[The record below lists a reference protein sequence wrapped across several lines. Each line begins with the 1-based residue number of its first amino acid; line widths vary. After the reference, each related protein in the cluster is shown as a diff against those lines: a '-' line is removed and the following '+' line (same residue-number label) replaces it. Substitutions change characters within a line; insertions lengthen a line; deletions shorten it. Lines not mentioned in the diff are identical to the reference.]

1 LLQNGELSVML
12 GRKLGFSFIEEH
24 LIIPEYH
31 LFLLAFYS
39 RNYSFF
45 KLIIR
50 FLVLKGD
57 AKK

>member
-1 LLQNGELSVML
+1 ML